1 MLYTEEHLS
10 RTSYN
15 NAMLHVYSQEGE
27 MMYNSRTTGAEKE
40 TVAADYLADRG
51 YEILCRNFRVASGEI
66 DIVAKHDG
74 YIVFVEVKYRSGVHK
89 GMPEEAVDARKQ
101 RQICRTA
108 LFFLNRYGYGT
119 DAPVRFD
126 VISILGTEIHHIENA
141 FEYSGY

>member
-1 MLYTEEHLS
+1 
-10 RTSYN
+10 
-15 NAMLHVYSQEGE
+15 

-74 YIVFVEVKYRSGVHK
+74 YIVFIEVKYRSGVHK

-119 DAPVRFD
+119 DVPVRFD